1 MNLQLSEGLEI
12 ESLKH
17 HLTAEGFH
25 ALKVNKCYVCAPNQ
39 AGFDVVCKL
48 NNLLLLIEAK
58 WSDANSET
66 YVNEREVREKLH
78 KCQDIL
84 QEIGW
89 PEDKTVWILAA
100 WRKFSLQYSDDML
113 NFGGHVVI
121 LDKTELQ
128 KWLGPTFEQVPAFEL
143 SSNSYFDK

>member
-1 MNLQLSEGLEI
+1 M
-12 ESLKH
+12 
-17 HLTAEGFH
+17 
-25 ALKVNKCYVCAPNQ
+25 
-39 AGFDVVCKL
+39 
-48 NNLLLLIEAK
+48 IEAK

-100 WRKFSLQYSDDML
+100 WRKLSSSLQYSNNMF
-113 NFGGHVVI
+113 NFKGHVVI
-121 LDKTELQ
+121 LDKTDLQ
-128 KWLGPTFEQVPAFEL
+128 KWLGPMFEHVPAFEF
-143 SSNSYFDK
+143 SSNSYFAN